1 MVSELLV
8 SFGKAILDYF
18 CSNFDE
24 KTEFRLS
31 IDDYTFA
38 ECARIAQ
45 VDEAE
50 LFQALQK
57 QETLYEDNPLI
68 ALAIGA
74 YQVKIGGDI
83 ATLQETGTDSYY
95 EKIREYYPQ
104 YKAQSVQDIMNNY
117 FRERQDKLW
126 SSIQTLFKKHNR
138 NILIPQERG
147 GPYRYVRYPYEAR
160 ELTNTELL
168 RWADIFIEKNI
179 APNQPD
185 MSYDSFCNRLDNK
198 LHLAF
203 QNNLTKSIKHTIF
216 NFYKIWDGR
225 SYNEILNRKPRRP
238 YTKNDTDATTSGH
251 ISVKIDDNTPLF
263 SDTES
268 GEPVTDIHRIQRIC
282 FLESNKAY
290 LIRYEGDDVY
300 TVQHGE
306 IEEGSRCAVLSSRQ
320 ILNSEELSCE
330 KYNNITNSFETRLTG
345 HENEQTTDGEQAIRI
360 YVYEFIAEDTLCKE
374 LGLAIKPLTIPV
386 RCLGGLKKRNGH
398 YYSFCL
404 PVFEFDFNNEQLGDK
419 PPQAKQKEVRLDYQ
433 AVRLDN
439 NRLDLNKPVPL
450 VNNSLTP
457 DTILIKPGEHT
468 IDWNRNYP
476 PIKITIDSAD
486 ELRYDGEISCMAPA
500 CCGWE
505 YTTEY
510 IKPVVQQTENTDSQ
524 KIIQGFSINFEWDKI
539 DSSSQPE
546 YMQRNFR
553 NQNRFYP
560 ETIQKLLQRGI
571 Q

>member
-1 MVSELLV
+1 MDTALLEN
-8 SFGKAILDYF
+8 FGETVLQYF

-24 KTEFRLS
+24 ETEFKLS

-38 ECARIAQ
+38 ECVRIAQ
-45 VDEAE
+45 ADEEE
-50 LFQALQK
+50 LLQALQK
-57 QETLYEDNPLI
+57 QETLYEGNALV

-74 YQVKIGGDI
+74 YQVKISGDI
-83 ATLQETGTDSYY
+83 ETAIKKETASYY
-95 EKIREYYPQ
+95 EKIREHYPQ
-104 YKAQSVQDIMNNY
+104 YKNQSDQDIMNNY
-117 FRERQDKLW
+117 FSESQDKLW
-126 SSIQTLFKKHNR
+126 STIQILFKTHNR
-138 NILIPQERG
+138 KLWIPHERERA
-147 GPYRYVRYPYEAR
+147 YRYVQYPIYAR
-160 ELTNTELL
+160 ELPNKKLL
-168 RWADIFIEKNI
+168 RWADIFREKNI

-185 MSYDSFCNRLDNK
+185 MSYYSFCNLLNNK
-198 LHLAF
+198 LHIEF
-203 QNNLTKSIKHTIF
+203 GEKLTESIKHTIF

-225 SYNEILNRKPRRP
+225 SYEEIRTPRSP
-238 YTKNDTDATTSGH
+238 YTKNNTHAATLVPAIVG
-251 ISVKIDDNTPLF
+251 IYDNTLQF
-263 SDTES
+263 YTKS
-268 GEPVTDIHRIQRIC
+268 GESVTDIHPIQRIC
-282 FLESNKAY
+282 FLQSNKAY

-306 IEEGSRCAVLSSRQ
+306 IEEGSCCAVLSSRQ
-320 ILNSEELSCE
+320 ILNNEELSCG

-345 HENEQTTDGEQAIRI
+345 HENARTINGKQDICV
-360 YVYEFIAEDTLCKE
+360 YVYEFIAEDPLCKK
-374 LGLAIKPLTIPV
+374 LGLTIKPLTIPV

-404 PVFEFDFNNEQLGDK
+404 PVFEFYFNNEQLGDK
-419 PPQAKQKEVRLDYQ
+419 SPQAKQKEVRLDYQ

-468 IDWNRNYP
+468 IDWNRDYP

-486 ELRYDGEISCMAPA
+486 GLCHDSEIPCMAPA

-505 YTTEY
+505 YTADY

-539 DSSSQPE
+539 DSGSLPE

-571 Q
+571 E

>member
-24 KTEFRLS
+24 ETEFKLS

-38 ECARIAQ
+38 ECVHIAQ
-45 VDEAE
+45 VDEAK
-50 LFQALQK
+50 LLQALQK
-57 QETLYEDNPLI
+57 QETLYEDNALV

-74 YQVKIGGDI
+74 YQVKIGGDV
-83 ATLQETGTDSYY
+83 AKLQETGTDSYY

-117 FRERQDKLW
+117 FWESQDKLW
-126 SSIQTLFKKHNR
+126 HTIQALFNNNQRK
-138 NILIPQERG
+138 LWIPHERERA
-147 GPYRYVRYPYEAR
+147 YRYVQYPIYAR
-160 ELTNTELL
+160 ELTNTKLL

-185 MSYDSFCNRLDNK
+185 MSYYSFCNRLNNK
-198 LHLAF
+198 LHLEF
-203 QNNLTKSIKHTIF
+203 QNNLTEAVKRTIF

-225 SYNEILNRKPRRP
+225 SYKEILNRKPRSP
-238 YTKNDTDATTSGH
+238 YTKNNTGSAMLVPTIVEIYDDT
-251 ISVKIDDNTPLF
+251 LRF
-263 SDTES
+263 YTES
-268 GEPVTDIHRIQRIC
+268 GESVTDIHRIQRIC

-306 IEEGSRCAVLSSRQ
+306 IEEGSRCAVLSFRK
-320 ILNSEELSCE
+320 ILNNEELSCE
-330 KYNNITNSFETRLTG
+330 KYNNITNSFKTKLPG
-345 HENEQTTDGEQAIRI
+345 HENERTINGKQDICV
-360 YVYEFIAEDTLCKE
+360 YVYEFIAKDPLCKK
-374 LGLAIKPLTIPV
+374 LGLAVKPLTIPV

-398 YYSFCL
+398 YYPFCL

-476 PIKITIDSAD
+476 PIKITIDSD
-486 ELRYDGEISCMAPA
+486 DGPCHNSEIPCMAPA

-505 YTTEY
+505 YTADY
-510 IKPVVQQTENTDSQ
+510 IKPAVQQTENTDSQ

-539 DSSSQPE
+539 DSGSLPE

>member
-1 MVSELLV
+1 MVSNLLV

-24 KTEFRLS
+24 ETEFKLS

-57 QETLYEDNPLI
+57 QETLYEDNPLV

-138 NILIPQERG
+138 NILVPQERG

-185 MSYDSFCNRLDNK
+185 MIYDSFDK
-198 LHLAF
+198 LCLEF

-225 SYNEILNRKPRRP
+225 SYNEILNRKPRSP

-251 ISVKIDDNTPLF
+251 ISVKIDDNTPWF
-263 SDTES
+263 SDTET
-268 GEPVTDIHRIQRIC
+268 GEPVTDIRRIQQRC

-290 LIRYEGDDVY
+290 LIRYDCDDVY

-306 IEEGSRCAVLSSRQ
+306 IEEGSLCAVLSSHQ
-320 ILNSEELSCE
+320 ILNNEELSCE
-330 KYNNITNSFETRLTG
+330 KYNNITNSFKTKLPG
-345 HENEQTTDGEQAIRI
+345 HENERTINGRQDLCV
-360 YVYEFIAEDTLCKE
+360 YVYEFIAAYSLCKE
-374 LGLAIKPLTIPV
+374 LGLTIKPLTIPV

-404 PVFEFDFNNEQLGDK
+404 PVFEFYFDGEQHNDK
-419 PPQAKQKEVRLDYQ
+419 QLQAKQREVRLDYQ

-468 IDWNRNYP
+468 IDWNRDYP
-476 PIKITIDSAD
+476 PIKITIDSD
-486 ELRYDGEISCMAPA
+486 DGLYHNSEIPCMAPA

-505 YTTEY
+505 YTADY

-524 KIIQGFSINFEWDKI
+524 KIIQGFSINFEWDRI
-539 DSSSQPE
+539 DSGSLPE

-560 ETIQKLLQRGI
+560 EAIQKLLHRGI

>member
-24 KTEFRLS
+24 ETEFKLS
-31 IDDYTFA
+31 IDDYTFD
-38 ECARIAQ
+38 ECVHIAQ
-45 VDEAE
+45 VDEAK
-50 LFQALQK
+50 LLQALQK
-57 QETLYEDNPLI
+57 QETLYEDNALV
-68 ALAIGA
+68 ALAVGA
-74 YQVKIGGDI
+74 YQVKIGGDVVK
-83 ATLQETGTDSYY
+83 LQETGTDSYY

-117 FRERQDKLW
+117 FWESQDKLW
-126 SSIQTLFKKHNR
+126 RTIQALFNNNKRKL
-138 NILIPQERG
+138 LIPHERERS
-147 GPYRYVRYPYEAR
+147 YRYVQYPIYAR
-160 ELTNTELL
+160 ELTNTKLL
-168 RWADIFIEKNI
+168 RWADIFIERNI

-185 MSYDSFCNRLDNK
+185 MSYYSFCNRLNNK
-198 LHLAF
+198 LHLEF
-203 QNNLTKSIKHTIF
+203 QNNLTEAVKRTIF

-225 SYNEILNRKPRRP
+225 SYKEILNRKPRSP
-238 YTKNDTDATTSGH
+238 YTKNNTGSATLVPTIVEIYDDT
-251 ISVKIDDNTPLF
+251 LRF
-263 SDTES
+263 YTES
-268 GEPVTDIHRIQRIC
+268 GEPVTDIHRIQRLC
-282 FLESNKAY
+282 FLESNKTH

-306 IEEGSRCAVLSSRQ
+306 IEEGSRCAVLSFRK
-320 ILNSEELSCE
+320 ILNNEELSCGE
-330 KYNNITNSFETRLTG
+330 YNNITNSFKTKLTG

-360 YVYEFIAEDTLCKE
+360 YVYEFIAENPLCKK

-476 PIKITIDSAD
+476 PIKITIDSD
-486 ELRYDGEISCMAPA
+486 DGLCHNSEIPCMAPA

-505 YTTEY
+505 YTADY
-510 IKPVVQQTENTDSQ
+510 IKSVVQQTENTDSQ

-539 DSSSQPE
+539 DSGSLPE